1 MNSPA
6 HQQGIVP
13 DGTGQGNVPAGTEM
27 LSVTGLCK
35 LYGGNA
41 ARALTMLHAGK
52 DHADIRQEAGTVMAV
67 ADVSFGLAAGE
78 ILAILGRSNSGKSTL
93 IRMVNR
99 LVDPT
104 SGIVCLNGR
113 DMAAMKPVE
122 LVAARRD
129 SMAMTFGAVAL
140 MPNRTVLENLAFG
153 LEVAGLR
160 RRERRD
166 RALAVLTRMGLAHL
180 ADRRPL
186 EIPFEARLRIGLAR
200 SLIGNPPLLLMDAP
214 FAGVD
219 PVLRLELEGEFLDW
233 QRAHRAAVLFTTQD
247 PDEAMRIADRIAF
260 MENGRFAQVGTL
272 DEILESPAND
282 HVRSAFQDIAARRR
296 ERQRSVQ
303 LEELISHFERTAMEG
318 LDTVD
323 SSAGALDGTARQ
335 LTGIIDR
342 TNEQAGETVVAAEQ
356 IASNVQSVAALADET
371 FRSLG
376 EIRLRIDDSTRIALS
391 AVEEARKAD
400 QSVHSLRQS
409 ADGIGNVVRI
419 IDEITGQ
426 TNLLALNATIEAAR
440 AGEAGKG
447 FAVVAQE
454 VRQLASQ
461 TAKATQDV
469 SLRIQAM
476 QDATGNAAQALQSIT
491 AVIEEISTISLAIA
505 KSMEAQAAASATI
518 HASIDQAA
526 SGAGV
531 VARNARHVTG
541 GARDTESATRHVLS
555 AAADLAGQTVRLR
568 GSIEQLLDGIRTG

>member
-1 MNSPA
+1 
-6 HQQGIVP
+6 
-13 DGTGQGNVPAGTEM
+13 
-27 LSVTGLCK
+27 
-35 LYGGNA
+35 
-41 ARALTMLHAGK
+41 
-52 DHADIRQEAGTVMAV
+52 MA
-67 ADVSFGLAAGE
+67 
-78 ILAILGRSNSGKSTL
+78 
-93 IRMVNR
+93 
-99 LVDPT
+99 
-104 SGIVCLNGR
+104 
-113 DMAAMKPVE
+113 
-122 LVAARRD
+122 
-129 SMAMTFGAVAL
+129 
-140 MPNRTVLENLAFG
+140 
-153 LEVAGLR
+153 
-160 RRERRD
+160 
-166 RALAVLTRMGLAHL
+166 
-180 ADRRPL
+180 
-186 EIPFEARLRIGLAR
+186 
-200 SLIGNPPLLLMDAP
+200 
-214 FAGVD
+214 
-219 PVLRLELEGEFLDW
+219 
-233 QRAHRAAVLFTTQD
+233 
-247 PDEAMRIADRIAF
+247 
-260 MENGRFAQVGTL
+260 
-272 DEILESPAND
+272 
-282 HVRSAFQDIAARRR
+282 
-296 ERQRSVQ
+296 
-303 LEELISHFERTAMEG
+303 G

-376 EIRLRIDDSTRIALS
+376 EIRLRIDNSTRIALS

-400 QSVHSLRQS
+400 RSVHSLRQS
-409 ADGIGNVVRI
+409 ADSIGNVVRI

-469 SLRIQAM
+469 SIRIQAM

-491 AVIEEISTISLAIA
+491 TVIEEISTISLAIA

>member
-6 HQQGIVP
+6 HPQGM
-13 DGTGQGNVPAGTEM
+13 VPAGTGM
-27 LSVTGLCK
+27 LSVEGLCK

-41 ARALTMLHAGK
+41 ARALTMLHAGM
-52 DHADIRQEAGTVMAV
+52 DHAGIRRETGATVAV
-67 ADVSFGLAAGE
+67 ADVSFDLATGE
-78 ILAILGRSNSGKSTL
+78 ILAVLGRSNSGKSTL
-93 IRMVNR
+93 IRMMNR
-99 LVDPT
+99 LVEPT
-104 SGIVCLNGR
+104 AGTVGLNGR
-113 DMAAMKPVE
+113 DMAAMKPAE
-122 LVAARRD
+122 LVAIRRD
-129 SMAMTFGAVAL
+129 AMAMTFGAVAL
-140 MPNRTVLENLAFG
+140 MPNRTVVENVAFG

-160 RRERRD
+160 RRERQE
-166 RALAVLTRMGLAHL
+166 RALAVLTRMGLSHL
-180 ADRRPL
+180 AGRRPP
-186 EIPFEARLRIGLAR
+186 EIPSEARLRIGLAR
-200 SLIGNPPLLLMDAP
+200 SLIGDPPLLLMDAP

-219 PVLRLELEGEFLDW
+219 PVLRLELEAEFLDW
-233 QRAHRAAVLFTTQD
+233 QRARRAAVLFITQD
-247 PDEAMRIADRIAF
+247 PDEAIRIADRIAF

-272 DEILESPAND
+272 DNILEFPAND
-282 HVRSAFQDIAARRR
+282 HVRSAFHDIAARRR
-296 ERQRSVQ
+296 ERQRSAH

-400 QSVHSLRQS
+400 RSVHSLRQS
-409 ADGIGNVVRI
+409 AEGIGNVVRI

-469 SLRIQAM
+469 SVRIQAM

-555 AAADLAGQTVRLR
+555 AAADLAGQTERLR
-568 GSIEQLLDGIRTG
+568 SSIEQLLDGIRTG

>member
-1 MNSPA
+1 M
-6 HQQGIVP
+6 
-13 DGTGQGNVPAGTEM
+13 
-27 LSVTGLCK
+27 
-35 LYGGNA
+35 YGGNA
-41 ARALTMLHAGK
+41 ARALTMLHAGR
-52 DHADIRQEAGTVMAV
+52 DQADIQRETGAAVAV

-78 ILAILGRSNSGKSTL
+78 ILGLLGRSNSGKSTL

-99 LVDPT
+99 LVEPT

-113 DMAAMKPVE
+113 DMAAMKPAE

-160 RRERRD
+160 RRERQD
-166 RALAVLTRMGLAHL
+166 RARAVLTRMGLAHL
-180 ADRRPL
+180 ADRRPP
-186 EIPFEARLRIGLAR
+186 EIPSEARLRIGLAR
-200 SLIGNPPLLLMDAP
+200 SLIGEPPLLLMDAP

-219 PVLRLELEGEFLDW
+219 PVLRLELEAEFLDW
-233 QRAHRAAVLFTTQD
+233 QRARRAAVLFTTQD

-272 DEILESPAND
+272 DEILGSPAND

-303 LEELISHFERTAMEG
+303 LEALISHFERTAMEG

-409 ADGIGNVVRI
+409 AEGIGNVVRI

-531 VARNARHVTG
+531 VARNARDVTG

>member
-1 MNSPA
+1 MISPA
-6 HQQGIVP
+6 HLQGQ
-13 DGTGQGNVPAGTEM
+13 THLQGMVPAGTGM
-27 LSVTGLCK
+27 LSVEGLCK

-41 ARALTMLHAGK
+41 ARALPMLHARR
-52 DHADIRQEAGTVMAV
+52 DHADIRRETGTTVAV
-67 ADVSFGLAAGE
+67 ANVSFGLAAGE

-99 LVDPT
+99 LVEPT

-113 DMAAMKPVE
+113 DMAAMKPAE

-129 SMAMTFGAVAL
+129 AMAMTFGAVAL

-160 RRERRD
+160 RRERQD
-166 RALAVLTRMGLAHL
+166 RARAVLTHMGLAHL

-186 EIPFEARLRIGLAR
+186 EIPSEARLRIGLAR
-200 SLIGNPPLLLMDAP
+200 SLIGDPPLLLMDAP

-219 PVLRLELEGEFLDW
+219 PVLRLELEAEFLDW

-272 DEILESPAND
+272 DEILGSPAND

-296 ERQRSVQ
+296 ERQRSIQ
-303 LEELISHFERTAMEG
+303 LEELISHFERTAMAG

-376 EIRLRIDDSTRIALS
+376 EIRLRIDNSTRIALS

-409 ADGIGNVVRI
+409 AEGIGNVVRI

-505 KSMEAQAAASATI
+505 RSMEAQAAASATI